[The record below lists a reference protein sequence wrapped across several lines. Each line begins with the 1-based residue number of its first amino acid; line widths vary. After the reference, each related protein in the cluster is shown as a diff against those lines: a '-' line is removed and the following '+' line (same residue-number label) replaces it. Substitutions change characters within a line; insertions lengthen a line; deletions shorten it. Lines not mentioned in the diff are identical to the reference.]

1 MDPKEFQK
9 AYGKLVAKAWSDAE
23 FKAKLLADPM
33 KVFKENSM
41 EVPAGIE
48 VRIVE
53 NTADIMHFILPPEPS
68 DELTDEQLTGAA
80 GGMLLSACSIWLSL
94 GCEACITITP
104 INLTK

>member
-9 AYGKLVAKAWSDAE
+9 AYGKLVAKAWSDDE

-53 NTADIMHFILPPEPS
+53 NTTGVMHFILPPEPS
-68 DELTDEQLTGAA
+68 DELKDEQLAGAS
-80 GGMLLSACSIWLSL
+80 GGI
-94 GCEACITITP
+94 CEILQCCGWFSMT
-104 INLTK
+104 NNVYFHGGQ